1 MKTVI
6 SKAKLVEDLTMA
18 KKHYEECKSYLEKYS
33 ESLWSHLFGLFGG
46 GGYVMASIRVD
57 CKLCEIEDM
66 LLQCSISNQENIEL
80 DRSETI
86 LIYELKTL
94 KELKND

>member
-6 SKAKLVEDLTMA
+6 SKEKLIEDLTVA
-18 KKHYEECKSYLEKYS
+18 KKHYEECKADLEKYG
-33 ESLWSHLFGLFGG
+33 ESLWSLLFGLFGG
-46 GGYVMASIRVD
+46 GYTMVSIRVD
-57 CKLCEIEDM
+57 CKLCQIEDM

-86 LIYELKTL
+86 LVYELKTL
-94 KELKND
+94 EELKQ

>member
-6 SKAKLVEDLTMA
+6 RKAKLVEDLTKA
-18 KKHYEECKSYLEKYS
+18 KNHYEECKADIEKDGGGF
-33 ESLWSHLFGLFGG
+33 WSHLFGLFN
-46 GGYVMASIRVD
+46 GGYTIASMRVD

-66 LLQCSISNQENIEL
+66 LLQCSVSDQENIEL

-86 LIYELKTL
+86 LVYELKTL

>member
-6 SKAKLVEDLTMA
+6 SKEKLIEDLTKA
-18 KKHYEECKSYLEKYS
+18 KKHYEECKDDLEKDDGGF
-33 ESLWSHLFGLFGG
+33 WSHMFGLFD
-46 GGYVMASIRVD
+46 GGYTMSSMRVD

-66 LLQCSISNQENIEL
+66 LLQCSVSNQENIEL

-94 KELKND
+94 KELKQ

>member
-1 MKTVI
+1 METVI
-6 SKAKLVEDLTMA
+6 SKAKLVEDLTIA
-18 KKHYEECKSYLEKYS
+18 KKHYEECKAVLEKDGD
-33 ESLWSHLFGLFGG
+33 SLWSHLFGLFGG
-46 GGYVMASIRVD
+46 GRVITSMRVE

-66 LLQCSISNQENIEL
+66 LLQCSISNQENIDL

-94 KELKND
+94 KELKQ

>member
-6 SKAKLVEDLTMA
+6 SKDKLIEDLNKA
-18 KKHYEECKSYLEKYS
+18 KNHYEECKAVLEKDGGGF
-33 ESLWSHLFGLFGG
+33 WSHMFGLFD
-46 GGYVMASIRVD
+46 GGYTMASMRVD
-57 CKLCEIEDM
+57 CKLCQIEDM
-66 LLQCSISNQENIEL
+66 LLQCSITNQETVEL

-94 KELKND
+94 EELKND

>member
-6 SKAKLVEDLTMA
+6 SKEKLIEDLTVA
-18 KKHYEECKSYLEKYS
+18 KKHYEECKADLEKDG
-33 ESLWSHLFGLFGG
+33 ESLWSHMFGLFGG
-46 GGYVMASIRVD
+46 GHVMASMRVD

-66 LLQCSISNQENIEL
+66 LLQCSVSNQESIEL
-80 DRSETI
+80 DRFETI

-94 KELKND
+94 EELKND

>member
-6 SKAKLVEDLTMA
+6 SKDKLIEDLNKA
-18 KKHYEECKSYLEKYS
+18 KNHYEECKAVLEKDGGGF
-33 ESLWSHLFGLFGG
+33 WSHMFGLFD
-46 GGYVMASIRVD
+46 GGYTMASMRVD
-57 CKLCEIEDM
+57 CKLCQIEDM
-66 LLQCSISNQENIEL
+66 LLQCSITNQETVEL

>member
-6 SKAKLVEDLTMA
+6 SKAKLVEDLTIA
-18 KKHYEECKSYLEKYS
+18 KNHYEECKYDLEKDG
-33 ESLWSHLFGLFGG
+33 ESLWKHIFGLFGG
-46 GGYVMASIRVD
+46 GHVMASIRVD

-66 LLQCSISNQENIEL
+66 LLQCSVSNQDDIEL
-80 DRSETI
+80 NRPETV

-94 KELKND
+94 KELKQ

>member
-6 SKAKLVEDLTMA
+6 SKVKLIEDLTTA
-18 KKHYEECKSYLEKYS
+18 KNHYEECKADLEKDG
-33 ESLWSHLFGLFGG
+33 ESLWSLLFGLFD
-46 GGYVMASIRVD
+46 GGYTTASMRVD
-57 CKLCEIEDM
+57 CKLCQIEDM

-86 LIYELKTL
+86 LVYELKTL
-94 KELKND
+94 KELKQ

>member
-6 SKAKLVEDLTMA
+6 SKEKLIEDLTKA
-18 KKHYEECKSYLEKYS
+18 KQHYEECKDNLEKDGGGF
-33 ESLWSHLFGLFGG
+33 WSHLFGLFD
-46 GGYVMASIRVD
+46 GGYTRASMRVD

-66 LLQCSISNQENIEL
+66 LLQCSVSNQESIEL
-80 DRSETI
+80 DRSETV

-94 KELKND
+94 EELKND

>member
-6 SKAKLVEDLTMA
+6 RKAKLVEDLTKA
-18 KKHYEECKSYLEKYS
+18 KNHYEECKADMEKDG
-33 ESLWSHLFGLFGG
+33 ESLWAHLFGLFD
-46 GGYVMASIRVD
+46 GGYTMASIRVD
-57 CKLCEIEDM
+57 CKLCQIEDM

-86 LIYELKTL
+86 LVYELKTL
-94 KELKND
+94 KDLKND

>member
-6 SKAKLVEDLTMA
+6 SKSKLVEDLTIA
-18 KKHYEECKSYLEKYS
+18 KKHYEECKSDLEKGG
-33 ESLWSHLFGLFGG
+33 ESLWSHLFGLFD
-46 GGYVMASIRVD
+46 GGYTMASIRVD
-57 CKLCEIEDM
+57 CKLCQIEDM

-86 LIYELKTL
+86 LVYELKTL
-94 KELKND
+94 NELKQ

>member
-6 SKAKLVEDLTMA
+6 SKAKLVEDLTKA
-18 KKHYEECKSYLEKYS
+18 KKHYEECKAVLEKDGGGF
-33 ESLWSHLFGLFGG
+33 WSHLFGLFD
-46 GGYVMASIRVD
+46 GGYTMASIRVD
-57 CKLCEIEDM
+57 CKLCKIEDM
-66 LLQCSISNQENIEL
+66 LLQCSITNQENIEL

-94 KELKND
+94 KELKQ

>member
-6 SKAKLVEDLTMA
+6 SKAKLIEDLTTA
-18 KKHYEECKSYLEKYS
+18 KKHYEECKADLEKDGGGF
-33 ESLWSHLFGLFGG
+33 WSHMFGLFD
-46 GGYVMASIRVD
+46 GGYTMASMRAD
-57 CKLCEIEDM
+57 CKLCELEDM
-66 LLQCSISNQENIEL
+66 LLQCSVSNQENIEL
-80 DRSETI
+80 NRSETI

>member
-6 SKAKLVEDLTMA
+6 SKAKYVEDLTKA
-18 KKHYEECKSYLEKYS
+18 KKHYEECKTFLEQYGKS
-33 ESLWSHLFGLFGG
+33 VWSLLFGLFD
-46 GGYVMASIRVD
+46 GGYTMASIRVD
-57 CKLCEIEDM
+57 CKLCQIEDM

-86 LIYELKTL
+86 LVYELKTL
-94 KELKND
+94 NELKQ

>member
-6 SKAKLVEDLTMA
+6 GRDKLIEDLSKAKE
-18 KKHYEECKSYLEKYS
+18 HYEECKAILEKDGGGF
-33 ESLWSHLFGLFGG
+33 WSHLLGLLGG
-46 GGYVMASIRVD
+46 GFTIASMRID
-57 CKLCEIEDM
+57 CKLCQIEDM
-66 LLQCSISNQENIEL
+66 LLQCSISNQENVEL

-94 KELKND
+94 EELKND

>member
-6 SKAKLVEDLTMA
+6 SKAKLVEDLTIA
-18 KKHYEECKSYLEKYS
+18 KKHYEECKADLEKDGN
-33 ESLWSHLFGLFGG
+33 SLWSLLFGLFGG
-46 GGYVMASIRVD
+46 GYTMASIRVD
-57 CKLCEIEDM
+57 CKLCQIEDM

-86 LIYELKTL
+86 LVYELKTL
-94 KELKND
+94 EEFKQ

>member
-6 SKAKLVEDLTMA
+6 SKEKLIEDLTVA
-18 KKHYEECKSYLEKYS
+18 KKHYEECKTDLEKDG

-46 GGYVMASIRVD
+46 GYAMVSIRVD
-57 CKLCEIEDM
+57 CKLCEIEYM
-66 LLQCSISNQENIEL
+66 LLQCSVSNQENIEL
-80 DRSETI
+80 NRSETI

>member
-6 SKAKLVEDLTMA
+6 GKEKLIEDLTKA
-18 KKHYEECKSYLEKYS
+18 KKHYEECKAVLEKDG
-33 ESLWSHLFGLFGG
+33 EGLWAHLLGLFGG
-46 GGYVMASIRVD
+46 GYTIAAMRID
-57 CKLCEIEDM
+57 CKLCQIEDM
-66 LLQCSISNQENIEL
+66 LLQCSISNQENVEL

-94 KELKND
+94 EELK

>member
-6 SKAKLVEDLTMA
+6 SKEKLIEDLTKA
-18 KKHYEECKSYLEKYS
+18 KKHYEECKADLEKDG
-33 ESLWSHLFGLFGG
+33 ESLWKHIFGLFGG
-46 GGYVMASIRVD
+46 GFTMASIRVD

-66 LLQCSISNQENIEL
+66 LLQCSVSNQESIEL

>member
-6 SKAKLVEDLTMA
+6 GKDKLIEDLTKA
-18 KKHYEECKSYLEKYS
+18 KKHYEECKAVLEKDGGG
-33 ESLWSHLFGLFGG
+33 LWSHIFSLFGG
-46 GGYVMASIRVD
+46 GYTVASMRVD

-66 LLQCSISNQENIEL
+66 LLQCSVSNQENIDL
-80 DRSETI
+80 NRSETI

-94 KELKND
+94 EELKQ

>member
-6 SKAKLVEDLTMA
+6 SKAKLVEDLTTA
-18 KKHYEECKSYLEKYS
+18 KNHYEECKAGLEKDGGGF
-33 ESLWSHLFGLFGG
+33 WSHMFGLFD
-46 GGYVMASIRVD
+46 GGYTIASMRVD

-80 DRSETI
+80 DRFETI
-86 LIYELKTL
+86 LVYELKTL
-94 KELKND
+94 EELKQ

>member
-6 SKAKLVEDLTMA
+6 RKVKLIEDLTKA
-18 KKHYEECKSYLEKYS
+18 KKHYEECKAYLEKDGGGV
-33 ESLWSHLFGLFGG
+33 WSHIFGLFGG
-46 GGYVMASIRVD
+46 DYTIAYMKVD
-57 CKLCEIEDM
+57 CKLCQIEDM

-80 DRSETI
+80 NRSETV

-94 KELKND
+94 EELKQ

>member
-6 SKAKLVEDLTMA
+6 SKAKLIEDLTKA
-18 KKHYEECKSYLEKYS
+18 KQHYEGCKSVLEKDGGGF
-33 ESLWSHLFGLFGG
+33 WSHLFGLFDGG
-46 GGYVMASIRVD
+46 FTTASMRID
-57 CKLCEIEDM
+57 CKLCQIEDM
-66 LLQCSISNQENIEL
+66 LLQCSISNQENVEL

-94 KELKND
+94 EELKND

>member
-6 SKAKLVEDLTMA
+6 SKAKLIEDLTKA
-18 KKHYEECKSYLEKYS
+18 KNHYEECKADLEKDGGGFW
-33 ESLWSHLFGLFGG
+33 SLLFGLFD
-46 GGYVMASIRVD
+46 GGYTMVSMRVD

-66 LLQCSISNQENIEL
+66 LLQCSVSNQDNIEL
-80 DRSETI
+80 NRSETV

-94 KELKND
+94 GELKQ

>member
-6 SKAKLVEDLTMA
+6 NKEKLIEDLTKA
-18 KKHYEECKSYLEKYS
+18 KKHYEECKTILEKDGWG
-33 ESLWSHLFGLFGG
+33 LWSHIFGLFGG
-46 GGYVMASIRVD
+46 GYVMAPIRID
-57 CKLCEIEDM
+57 CNLCQIEDM
-66 LLQCSISNQENIEL
+66 LLQCSISNQENVEL

-94 KELKND
+94 GELKND

>member
-6 SKAKLVEDLTMA
+6 SKAKLVEDLTIA
-18 KKHYEECKSYLEKYS
+18 KKHYEECKANLEKDGGGF
-33 ESLWSHLFGLFGG
+33 WSHLFGLFD
-46 GGYVMASIRVD
+46 GGYTLASMRID
-57 CKLCEIEDM
+57 CNLCEIEDM
-66 LLQCSISNQENIEL
+66 LLQCSVSNQENIEL

>member
-6 SKAKLVEDLTMA
+6 SKEKLIEDLTIA
-18 KKHYEECKSYLEKYS
+18 KNHYEECKAVLEKDGGGF
-33 ESLWSHLFGLFGG
+33 WSQMFGLFD
-46 GGYVMASIRVD
+46 GGYTMVSMRVD

>member
-6 SKAKLVEDLTMA
+6 SKAKLVEDLTIS
-18 KKHYEECKSYLEKYS
+18 KNHYEECKDDLEKDGGGF
-33 ESLWSHLFGLFGG
+33 WSHLFGLFGG
-46 GGYVMASIRVD
+46 CRVMASMRVD
-57 CKLCEIEDM
+57 CKLCQIEDM

-86 LIYELKTL
+86 LVYELKTL